1 MMPEN
6 LTLERAAL
14 RAEWQQKTIKDDPI
28 FGTVMTNPNLCAELL
43 RRALPELA
51 IKWVK
56 DADPQHTIQATPMA
70 KGIRID
76 VYARDDQE
84 RTYTVEMQMVNEHNL
99 PFRMREYQKLMDQEI
114 LNSGDDYDKL
124 ANCPTYVIFFCNFDY
139 YRRGLA
145 HYQFEFRE
153 KWHPKIAAGDLRT
166 LVVFNTKAKDYQ
178 HAAEIRPFFDMIRGT
193 VDTKDKFIAAVDAEV
208 QEIRADKKREARFMK
223 EQIELRR
230 QLRKSREEGQIQER
244 NKNTLGLIKVLEKR
258 GMTTP
263 KIVAMIADAQSIS
276 QAEAQKYYDQLVIV
290 S

>member
-1 MMPEN
+1 MPEN

-14 RAEWQQKTIKDDPI
+14 HAEWQQKTIKDDPI
-28 FGTVMTNPNLCAELL
+28 FGTVMTNPELCAELL
-43 RRALPELA
+43 RRALPELT

-56 DADPQHTIQATPMA
+56 DADPQHTIQATPTA
-70 KGIRID
+70 EGIRID
-76 VYARDDQE
+76 VYARDDQN
-84 RTYTVEMQMVNEHNL
+84 RTYTIEMQMVNEHNL

-124 ANCPTYVIFFCNFDY
+124 ANYPTYVIFFCNFDY
-139 YRRGLA
+139 YHRGLA
-145 HYQFEFRE
+145 RYQFEFRE
-153 KWHPKIAAGDLRT
+153 KWHPEIAAGDLRT

-193 VDTKDKFIAAVDAEV
+193 VDTKDKFVAAVDAEV
-208 QEIRADKKREARFMK
+208 QAIRADKQREARFVK

-244 NKNTLGLIKVLEKR
+244 NKNTLGLIKALEKR

-263 KIVAMIADAQSIS
+263 EIVAMIADAQSIS

>member
-1 MMPEN
+1 MPEN
-6 LTLERAAL
+6 LTLKRAAL

-28 FGTVMTNPNLCAELL
+28 FGTVMTNPELCAELL
-43 RRALPELA
+43 RRALPELT
-51 IKWVK
+51 IKWIK
-56 DADPQHTIQATPMA
+56 DADPQHTIQATPTA

-76 VYARDDQE
+76 VYTRDDQE

-99 PFRMREYQKLMDQEI
+99 PFRMREYQELTDQEI

-124 ANCPTYVIFFCNFDY
+124 ANYPTYVIFFCNFDY

-145 HYQFEFRE
+145 RYQFEFRD

-208 QEIRADKKREARFMK
+208 QEIRADKQREARFMK

-230 QLRKSREEGQIQER
+230 QLRKSREAGRIEER
-244 NKNTLGLIKVLEKR
+244 NENLLSMIKSLEKR
-258 GMTTP
+258 GMATSDIIAT
-263 KIVAMIADAQSIS
+263 IADMQSIS
-276 QAEAQKYYDQLVIV
+276 QAEAQKYYDRLVV
-290 S
+290 TG

>member
-28 FGTVMTNPNLCAELL
+28 FGTVMTNPNLCAKLL
-43 RRALPELA
+43 RRALPELT
-51 IKWVK
+51 IQWVK
-56 DADPQHTIQATPMA
+56 DADPQHTIQATPTA

-84 RTYTVEMQMVNEHNL
+84 RTYTVEMQMVDEHNL

-145 HYQFEFRE
+145 RYQFEFRE
-153 KWHPKIAAGDLRT
+153 KWHPEIAAGDLRT

-208 QEIRADKKREARFMK
+208 QEIRADKQREARFMK

-230 QLRKSREEGQIQER
+230 QLRKSREAGRIEER
-244 NKNTLGLIKVLEKR
+244 NENLLSMIKSLEKR
-258 GMTTP
+258 GMATSDIIAT
-263 KIVAMIADAQSIS
+263 IADMQSIS
-276 QAEAQKYYDQLVIV
+276 QAEAQKYYDRLVV
-290 S
+290 TG

>member
-28 FGTVMTNPNLCAELL
+28 FGTVMTNPELCAELL

-56 DADPQHTIQATPMA
+56 DADPQHTIQATPTA

-124 ANCPTYVIFFCNFDY
+124 ANYPTYVIFFCNFDY

-145 HYQFEFRE
+145 RYQFEFRD
-153 KWHPKIAAGDLRT
+153 KWHPEIAAGDLRT

-208 QEIRADKKREARFMK
+208 QEIRADKQREARFMK

-230 QLRKSREEGQIQER
+230 QLRKSREAGRIEER
-244 NKNTLGLIKVLEKR
+244 NENLLSMIKSLEKR
-258 GMTTP
+258 GMATSDIIAT
-263 KIVAMIADAQSIS
+263 IADMQSIS
-276 QAEAQKYYDQLVIV
+276 QAEAQKYYDRLVV
-290 S
+290 TG

>member
-28 FGTVMTNPNLCAELL
+28 FGTVMTNPDLCAELL
-43 RRALPELA
+43 WRALPELT
-51 IKWVK
+51 IQWVK
-56 DADPQHTIQATPMA
+56 DTDPQHTIQATPTA

-124 ANCPTYVIFFCNFDY
+124 ANCPTYVIFFCNFNY

-145 HYQFEFRE
+145 RYQFEFRE
-153 KWHPKIAAGDLRT
+153 IVAGDLRT

-178 HAAEIRPFFDMIRGT
+178 HAAEIRPFLDMIRGT
-193 VDTKDKFIAAVDAEV
+193 DKFIAAVDAEV

-230 QLRKSREEGQIQER
+230 QLRKSREAGRIEER
-244 NKNTLGLIKVLEKR
+244 NENLLSMIKSLEKR
-258 GMTTP
+258 GMATSDIIAT
-263 KIVAMIADAQSIS
+263 IADMQSIS
-276 QAEAQKYYDQLVIV
+276 QAEAQKYYDRLVV
-290 S
+290 TG